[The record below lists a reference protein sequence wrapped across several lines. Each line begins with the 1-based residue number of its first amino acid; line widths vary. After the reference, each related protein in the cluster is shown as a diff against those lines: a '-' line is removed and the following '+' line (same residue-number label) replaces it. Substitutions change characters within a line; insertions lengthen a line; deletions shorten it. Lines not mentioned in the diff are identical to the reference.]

1 MSLRAPRNNGGPRVH
16 ILPLGAPGSDDVTVV
31 GAKAANLSRLAAA
44 YRVPPGFMIP
54 ARPADEP
61 PSSELWAAIVE
72 AYHALAAGLDDPAVA
87 VRSSAVDEDGDA
99 ASFAGQH
106 ATVLGVRGE
115 DALRDAVLEVLA
127 SAVTPAALAY
137 RAAHALPTADVRI
150 AVLVQ
155 ALVPAEVSAVAFSQN
170 VVARD
175 PDEVVI
181 NASWGLGDPIVSGE
195 VTPDT
200 YLVSALEF
208 TVLRREVSD
217 KDLLRALTPAGLA
230 TLPVPEERRRAPA
243 LTDAEATAIARL
255 ATGLERRMGW
265 PVDIECAFAGGEL
278 YLLQCRP
285 ITTPAAST

>member
-1 MSLRAPRNNGGPRVH
+1 MQP
-16 ILPLGAPGSDDVTVV
+16 IPLGTPTCDDPAVV

-44 YRVPPGFMIP
+44 FRVPPGFAIP
-54 ARPADEP
+54 ARSALETP
-61 PSSELWAAIVE
+61 PPEFWPPVFE
-72 AYHALAAGLDDPAVA
+72 AYRTLAASLGDPQPAVA

-115 DALRDAVLEVLA
+115 DALRAAVLEVLA

-137 RAAHALPTADVRI
+137 RSAHNLPAEDIRI

-155 ALVPAEVSAVAFSQN
+155 QLVPAEVSAVAFSQN
-170 VVARD
+170 VVAHD

-208 TVLRREVSD
+208 AVLRRDLAD
-217 KDLLRALTPAGLA
+217 KPVMRVRTPGGVA
-230 TLPVPEERRRAPA
+230 TLAVPPQLRRAPA
-243 LTDAEATAIARL
+243 LADTQAVAIARL
-255 ATGLERRMGW
+255 ACDLERRMGR
-265 PVDIECAFAGGEL
+265 PVDVECAYAGGEL
-278 YLLQCRP
+278 FLLQCRP
-285 ITTPAAST
+285 ITTPAA